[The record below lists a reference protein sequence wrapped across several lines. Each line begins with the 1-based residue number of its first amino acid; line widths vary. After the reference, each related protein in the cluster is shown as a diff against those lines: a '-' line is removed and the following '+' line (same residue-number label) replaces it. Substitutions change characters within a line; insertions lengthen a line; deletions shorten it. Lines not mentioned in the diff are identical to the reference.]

1 MCFRYEAKMNASL
14 PSILIDNHYKSLRY
28 DQNAFHF
35 VLRQVSAYIQKY
47 EEYGL
52 AVLGI
57 TRSQSIFDFLE
68 KNKFTIHS
76 IVPQILL

>member
-1 MCFRYEAKMNASL
+1 MCFRYEAKTNASL
-14 PSILIDNHYKSLRY
+14 PSILIDNNYKSLRY
-28 DQNAFHF
+28 E
-35 VLRQVSAYIQKY
+35 VSAYIQKY

-57 TRSQSIFDFLE
+57 TRSQCIFDFKK

-76 IVPQILL
+76 IVSQV

>member
-1 MCFRYEAKMNASL
+1 MNASL

-28 DQNAFHF
+28 DQNLFYF

-52 AVLGI
+52 AVLEI
-57 TRSQSIFDFLE
+57 KRSQCIFDFLE

>member
-1 MCFRYEAKMNASL
+1 MCYRYEAKMNASL
-14 PSILIDNHYKSLRY
+14 PSIFIDNHYKSSRY
-28 DQNAFHF
+28 DQNLFYF
-35 VLRQVSAYIQKY
+35 VSAYIQKY

-52 AVLGI
+52 AVLEI
-57 TRSQSIFDFLE
+57 KRSQFIFDFLE

>member
-1 MCFRYEAKMNASL
+1 MCFRYEAKTNAFL
-14 PSILIDNHYKSLRY
+14 PSILIDNNYKSLRY
-28 DQNAFHF
+28 DQNLFI
-35 VLRQVSAYIQKY
+35 LYIQKY

-57 TRSQSIFDFLE
+57 TRSQCICDFLK

-76 IVPQILL
+76 IALQILL